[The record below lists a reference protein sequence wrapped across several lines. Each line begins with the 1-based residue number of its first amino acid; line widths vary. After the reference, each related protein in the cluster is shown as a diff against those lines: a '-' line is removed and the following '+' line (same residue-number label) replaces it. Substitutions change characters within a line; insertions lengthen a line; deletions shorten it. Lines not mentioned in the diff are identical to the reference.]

1 MFPRIDASVLPRETV
16 IKSGAVFDAVYNPA
30 ETLFIK
36 YAREGGLKFSN
47 GLPMLVWQAA
57 LAQEIWRGLE
67 FTDEEIKEVLKATEK
82 ELGRE

>member
-1 MFPRIDASVLPRETV
+1 
-16 IKSGAVFDAVYNPA
+16 
-30 ETLFIK
+30 
-36 YAREGGLKFSN
+36 
-47 GLPMLVWQAA
+47 MLVWQAA